1 MAAALLKMSQL
12 VDLQVTGVD
21 YFGAAQLAA
30 LTRLTGLRHLVVEA
44 KEGQQLLE
52 SFNGDCVS
60 LHSRASPPDVWSQL
74 RELCLQDTHGAAA
87 INRPLQKEEQQ
98 ESSSYNDDV
107 DGVDDDGVNDDGVD
121 DEDEDAD
128 EDHDDDDDEDE
139 EESSLWEDSSE

>member
-60 LHSRASPPDVWSQL
+60 LHSRVSYFVLVVTYMYL
-74 RELCLQDTHGAAA
+74 RVSACW
-87 INRPLQKEEQQ
+87 
-98 ESSSYNDDV
+98 
-107 DGVDDDGVNDDGVD
+107 GV
-121 DEDEDAD
+121 
-128 EDHDDDDDEDE
+128 
-139 EESSLWEDSSE
+139 